1 MLTIGHAVTD
11 DLPNG
16 QPLPPVDDYQWAV
29 VRRSAG
35 FTFWRRIFLTTETQ
49 TRKLET

>member
-1 MLTIGHAVTD
+1 MMAVDHAVTD

-16 QPLPPVDDYQWAV
+16 HPCPPVDEYQWAV
-29 VRRSAG
+29 VRRSDG
-35 FTFWRRIFLTTETQ
+35 FTIWRRIFLTTETQ